1 MFGWFKKKDPLQ
13 ITDKRVGEV
22 AKNAATL
29 LYLPLMLCKSYP
41 NFQERLEDP
50 EVRGYMVGFFDAA
63 AQATQLALPDD
74 SQFFVFIGLCHKLLL
89 NQVLPDPTS
98 YSMASLLLQGGI
110 EFDKG
115 QKLGGSEYFE
125 FIKSRRPPMG
135 LGRLI
140 GQYDLE

>member
-1 MFGWFKKKDPLQ
+1 MFGWFKKKSPFQ
-13 ITDKRVGEV
+13 ITDSRAGEV
-22 AKNAATL
+22 AKDAATL
-29 LYLPLMLCKSYP
+29 LYLPLMLCKSYN

-63 AQATQLALPDD
+63 SQVTNLSLPEDTH
-74 SQFFVFIGLCHKLLL
+74 FFAFIGLCHKLLL
-89 NQVLPDPTS
+89 NEVLPDPGS
-98 YSMASLLLQGGI
+98 YAMSSLLMQHMPA
-110 EFDKG
+110 FDRG

-125 FIKSRRPPMG
+125 FIKSQRPPMG